1 MPSGKTLYK
10 MPADCLK
17 NWKWTKHKKRIWILY
32 FLIPTT
38 IMFLCLMQTH
48 IQVTNNLDNKCIKL
62 KKRLIK
68 KKPINKQILFQI
80 TKYISTNSILGFI
93 SFIYL
98 ISPKIYIHFA
108 LLWRNNEISRWSD
121 IHILLYSFDVCCIS
135 SFSTIVLLLHYLY
148 LRLHVLTDGTF
159 SVDKSS
165 SIHLIFKE
173 LWTVELW
180 HN

>member
-48 IQVTNNLDNKCIKL
+48 IQVTNILDNKCIKL
-62 KKRLIK
+62 KKKINK
-68 KKPINKQILFQI
+68 KKL
-80 TKYISTNSILGFI
+80 
-93 SFIYL
+93 L
-98 ISPKIYIHFA
+98 ISKYYFKLQSTFQLIQFLGSYLSSTLISLKIYIHFA
-108 LLWRNNEISRWSD
+108 LLWRTCNNEISRWSD
-121 IHILLYSFDVCCIS
+121 IHILLYSFDLCCIS

-148 LRLHVLTDGTF
+148 LRLHVLTNGTF
-159 SVDKSS
+159 SVC
-165 SIHLIFKE
+165 
-173 LWTVELW
+173 
-180 HN
+180 

>member
-17 NWKWTKHKKRIWILY
+17 NWKWTKHKKWIWILY

-62 KKRLIK
+62 KKK
-68 KKPINKQILFQI
+68 INKKNL
-80 TKYISTNSILGFI
+80 
-93 SFIYL
+93 L
-98 ISPKIYIHFA
+98 ISKYYFKLQSTFQLIQFLGSYLSSTLISLKIYIHFA

-121 IHILLYSFDVCCIS
+121 IHILLYSFDLCCIS

-148 LRLHVLTDGTF
+148 LRLHVLTNGTF
-159 SVDKSS
+159 SVC
-165 SIHLIFKE
+165 
-173 LWTVELW
+173 
-180 HN
+180 

>member
-17 NWKWTKHKKRIWILY
+17 NWKWTKDKKRIWILY

-62 KKRLIK
+62 KKK
-68 KKPINKQILFQI
+68 INKKTL
-80 TKYISTNSILGFI
+80 
-93 SFIYL
+93 L
-98 ISPKIYIHFA
+98 ISKYYFKLQSTFQLIQFLGSYLSSTLISLKIYIHFA

-121 IHILLYSFDVCCIS
+121 IHILLYSFCCIS

-148 LRLHVLTDGTF
+148 LRLHVLTNGTF
-159 SVDKSS
+159 SVC
-165 SIHLIFKE
+165 
-173 LWTVELW
+173 
-180 HN
+180 

>member
-32 FLIPTT
+32 FLISTT

-62 KKRLIK
+62 KKK
-68 KKPINKQILFQI
+68 INKKNLLISKNYFKLQSTFQLFQFLGS
-80 TKYISTNSILGFI
+80 YLSSILI
-93 SFIYL
+93 SL
-98 ISPKIYIHFA
+98 KIYIHFA

-148 LRLHVLTDGTF
+148 LRLRVLTDGTF
-159 SVDKSS
+159 SVC
-165 SIHLIFKE
+165 
-173 LWTVELW
+173 
-180 HN
+180 